1 MPRAPYQDR
10 RDNRASFFREKDT
23 GGDFRPG
30 ALRAH
35 LSDGTRDI
43 LLAFTTTAVYCK
55 HTAHRFTS

>member
-30 ALRAH
+30 ALRGR

-43 LLAFTTTAVYCK
+43 LLAFTKTAV
-55 HTAHRFTS
+55 H